1 MFRVSRWPFRRSA
14 RVLLMAFNKA
24 FALRE
29 KELACLG
36 PLLTKWFYNSLGV
49 MSVSFFSKF
58 LKNETNMTLG
68 CTELG
73 NREWLPP
80 VCLESGAAKR
90 AFGGI

>member
-1 MFRVSRWPFRRSA
+1 
-14 RVLLMAFNKA
+14 
-24 FALRE
+24 
-29 KELACLG
+29 
-36 PLLTKWFYNSLGV
+36 

-90 AFGGI
+90 AFWGI

>member
-1 MFRVSRWPFRRSA
+1 MYN
-14 RVLLMAFNKA
+14 L
-24 FALRE
+24 LRE

-49 MSVSFFSKF
+49 MSVSFFSKY